1 MFYFDPMYLILVI
14 LPAAVLSGLAQMYV
28 RSTYSKWSQIPNGK
42 GINGAQTGALIM
54 RSNNLQVQLDRT
66 PQPLG
71 DHFDPAQGI
80 VRLSPEVA
88 SQPSVASMAI
98 AAHEFGHVQQHAQGS
113 ILMAAR
119 GFLLPAVQISP
130 MISYGLIFAG
140 ILLQATGL
148 AWLGVAVFGL
158 SVLFMVLTL
167 PIEIDASVRAMKMLD
182 ASGLLVR
189 EEDRSSARAMLT
201 AAAFTYIAAAITAIL
216 QLLYYVSL
224 VSRSDRD

>member
-28 RSTYSKWSQIPNGK
+28 HSTYSKWSQVPNQK
-42 GINGAQTGALIM
+42 GINGAQTAALIM
-54 RSNNLQVQLDRT
+54 RNNDLKVQLDRT
-66 PQPLG
+66 PQPLS
-71 DHFDPAQGI
+71 DHFDPREGI

-88 SQPSVASMAI
+88 GQPSVASMAI

-119 GFLLPAVQISP
+119 GFLLPAVQLSP
-130 MISYGLIFAG
+130 MISYGLILVG
-140 ILLQATGL
+140 IIFNATGL
-148 AWLGVAVFGL
+148 AWLGVAFFAL

-182 ASGLLVR
+182 AGGLLVTD
-189 EEDRSSARAMLT
+189 EDRSGARAVLT

-216 QLLYYVSL
+216 QLVYYASL
-224 VSRSDRD
+224 VSRSDD